1 MAKRSSL
8 SLLLM
13 RDQSIHMFL
22 TVRLASCTL
31 PVLYGP
37 ACTHPHTKE
46 ARQNEMGDSRLPA
59 NASRRMRW

>member
-1 MAKRSSL
+1 MDQLRAPPAMARRSSL

-22 TVRLASCTL
+22 TVRLASWTL

-37 ACTHPHTKE
+37 ACTHPQKE
-46 ARQNEMGDSRLPA
+46 SG
-59 NASRRMRW
+59 RMR